1 MKLIVTES
9 QLKKIIR
16 LSVQEQEEPIS
27 GKCDL
32 TKLQGAGSND
42 REARLWD
49 KEVAKQN
56 KAEEKERIQQT
67 KNFMSLAYDR
77 DAFPLEKSVRKEYY
91 AQYQEFMKNNP
102 SILSS
107 SDGFN
112 SEQKYAIASKT
123 LDFLRN
129 VPKISYTINLGSKFG
144 LNSKSTIKDVNSV
157 IERMGGY
164 DVFME
169 WFNAGGPKFK

>member
-9 QLKKIIR
+9 QLKKIII
-16 LSVQEQEEPIS
+16 EQVSEPVN

-32 TKLQGAGSND
+32 TKLQGAGSNS
-42 REARLWD
+42 REAKLWD
-49 KEVAKQN
+49 KEVARQN
-56 KAEEKERIQQT
+56 KAEEKDRIQQN
-67 KNFMSLAYDR
+67 KNFMSLSYDR

-91 AQYQEFMKNNP
+91 NQYQQFMKENP
-102 SILSS
+102 SLLGS

-112 SEQKYAIASKT
+112 SEQKYAISSKT
-123 LDFLRN
+123 VDFLRN
-129 VPKISYTINLGSKFG
+129 APKISYTINLGAKFG
-144 LNSKSTIKDVNSV
+144 LNSKSNVKDVHNV

-164 DVFME
+164 DVYME

>member
-9 QLKKIIR
+9 QLKKIII
-16 LSVQEQEEPIS
+16 EQVSEPVS

-32 TKLQGAGSND
+32 TKLQGAGSNS

-56 KAEEKERIQQT
+56 KAEEKDRIQQN
-67 KNFMSLAYDR
+67 KNFMSLSYDR

-91 AQYQEFMKNNP
+91 NQYQQFMKENP
-102 SILSS
+102 SLLGS

-123 LDFLRN
+123 VDFLRN
-129 VPKISYTINLGSKFG
+129 APKISYTINLGAKFG
-144 LNSKSTIKDVNSV
+144 LNSKSNVKDVHNV
-157 IERMGGY
+157 IERIGGY
-164 DVFME
+164 DVYME

>member
-1 MKLIVTES
+1 MKRTLN
-9 QLKKIIR
+9 
-16 LSVQEQEEPIS
+16 EQIQRIKTMMEQVSEPVN

-32 TKLQGAGSND
+32 TKLQGAGSD
-42 REARLWD
+42 SREARLWD

-56 KAEEKERIQQT
+56 KAEEKERIQQN
-67 KNFMSLAYDR
+67 KNFMSLSYDR

-91 AQYQEFMKNNP
+91 SQYQQFMKENP
-102 SILSS
+102 SLLGS

-123 LDFLRN
+123 VDFLRN
-129 VPKISYTINLGSKFG
+129 VPKISYTVNLGTKFG
-144 LNSKSTIKDVNSV
+144 LNSKSTVKDVHNV

-164 DVFME
+164 DVYME

>member
-1 MKLIVTES
+1 MKKT
-9 QLKKIIR
+9 
-16 LSVQEQEEPIS
+16 LSEELSRIKFIMEQVQEPVS

-42 REARLWD
+42 REARQWD
-49 KEVAKQN
+49 KELAKQN
-56 KAEEKERIQQT
+56 KAEEKERIQQS

-77 DAFPLEKSVRKEYY
+77 DAFPLDKAAKKEYY
-91 AQYQEFMKNNP
+91 AQYQEFMKANP
-102 SILSS
+102 SLLSN
-107 SDGFN
+107 SDGLN

-129 VPKISYTINLGSKFG
+129 APRISYSINLGAKFG
-144 LNSKSTIKDVNSV
+144 LNGRSTIQNINDV
-157 IERMGGY
+157 IEKIGGY
-164 DVFME
+164 NVYME